1 MTIQRR
7 PTPCAA
13 CVKAKNMLRLVGGDQ
28 VRTLFDHVGIV
39 TVTDNLEKSL
49 GKVTAGIKKQT
60 NQAAAKFKLIQK
72 MPQSDSCFAEW
83 YPLVKEQAERCNWV
97 GYNDPAQR
105 EVSFWGEGGAV
116 VWACV
121 QQARRECGPCQGRDH
136 QGLGQT

>member
-83 YPLVKEQAERCNWV
+83 YPFKRFMQDMHQTHTWRGRLSRQ
-97 GYNDPAQR
+97 
-105 EVSFWGEGGAV
+105 EGGMLHMWGGGAL
-116 VWACV
+116 
-121 QQARRECGPCQGRDH
+121 QGFSC
-136 QGLGQT
+136 L